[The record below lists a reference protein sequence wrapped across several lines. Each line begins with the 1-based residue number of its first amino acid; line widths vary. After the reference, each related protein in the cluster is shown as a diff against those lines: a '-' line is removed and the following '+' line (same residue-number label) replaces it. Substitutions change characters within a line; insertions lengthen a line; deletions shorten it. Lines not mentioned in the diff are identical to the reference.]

1 MWVSKTA
8 GTLTVVEKY
17 YNSLQY
23 SAIFF
28 PQKPTQMDF
37 SCTIPID
44 INGSNLPKTS
54 AHFLKSHRWFLSV
67 IF

>member
-23 SAIFF
+23 SAIF
-28 PQKPTQMDF
+28 
-37 SCTIPID
+37 S
-44 INGSNLPKTS
+44 
-54 AHFLKSHRWFLSV
+54 LKNPHRWILAVQFPLTLMGV
-67 IF
+67 ICLKPLFIF